1 MNKRVSV
8 FLVFLVFFSMLGVSA
23 DSSVTIRAPAVS
35 KTSTGYAGAVLF
47 ITVSALPGD
56 GHIYVDTWPLTELD
70 TQASVRLAVEV
81 AGRMTGKD
89 VTKYNF
95 YYVIRSGSPVIGG
108 PSAGGAMTVATIA
121 ALEGW
126 ELDND
131 VMMTGM
137 INPDGTIGPVGGI
150 VEKLDASAELGIK
163 KFLVPWGQTIITTQ
177 ETTREETGGMI
188 QIITKSK
195 KVNVV
200 EYAKEKYDIEAIE
213 VEDINDAI
221 FHFTGKNFVEKE
233 IKGEIEINTDFLSK
247 KANEALE
254 RNVKYHDA
262 IKGDLD
268 SLDMSKYEKG
278 YLEKYLD
285 TAKDFMDKAIENIDH
300 EEYYTALSVLFNSE
314 IYTGAVDEYIHTDD
328 FDTRINELEG
338 KIENIDS
345 ELKEKR
351 EGIRGIIGLE
361 FLSAAEKRLKEA
373 YDYLDEAKNYNDTVN
388 AAHSIA
394 YADKRTD
401 TVKLW
406 LDLAVEYSEGDKISL
421 DNLKADAWKRIEEA
435 KLVYVYVES
444 LVGNDP
450 VSDALQS
457 LNAAQSEYEAERY
470 TSALFYA
477 IESNI
482 RSSITIELSM
492 SGNDPSIIGEKIQR
506 AKDDAK
512 VAIQLSREE
521 GYEPMLAECYYE
533 YGTNFEEKEDAAN
546 AFRMYKYSKEVALAY
561 KHLSTG
567 ETPTPIISETPIP
580 TGTETPKEEGSK
592 LILILGSG
600 LIGLFIGIIISSA
613 FRQGK

>member
-1 MNKRVSV
+1 
-8 FLVFLVFFSMLGVSA
+8 
-23 DSSVTIRAPAVS
+23 
-35 KTSTGYAGAVLF
+35 
-47 ITVSALPGD
+47 
-56 GHIYVDTWPLTELD
+56 
-70 TQASVRLAVEV
+70 
-81 AGRMTGKD
+81 
-89 VTKYNF
+89 
-95 YYVIRSGSPVIGG
+95 
-108 PSAGGAMTVATIA
+108 
-121 ALEGW
+121 
-126 ELDND
+126 
-131 VMMTGM
+131 
-137 INPDGTIGPVGGI
+137 
-150 VEKLDASAELGIK
+150 
-163 KFLVPWGQTIITTQ
+163 
-177 ETTREETGGMI
+177 
-188 QIITKSK
+188 IITKPK

-200 EYAKEKYDIEAIE
+200 EYAKEKYDVDVIE
-213 VEDINDAI
+213 VKDINDAI
-221 FHFTGKNFVEKE
+221 FYFTGKNFAERE
-233 IKGEIEINTDFLSK
+233 IKGEIEIKTDFLSK

-254 RNVKYHDA
+254 RNVEYHDA
-262 IKGDLD
+262 IKEYLD
-268 SLDMSKYEKG
+268 SLNISKYEKR
-278 YLEKYLD
+278 YLERYLD
-285 TAKDFMDKAIENIDH
+285 TAEDFIDNAKDNVNNGK
-300 EEYYTALSVLFNSE
+300 YYTALSILFNSE
-314 IYTGAVDEYIHTDD
+314 IYVGVVDEYIHTDD
-328 FDTRINELEG
+328 FDTRIEELEG
-338 KIENIDS
+338 KIESIDS

-351 EGIRGIIGLE
+351 EDIRGIIGLE
-361 FLSAAEKRLKEA
+361 FLSAAEKRMKEA
-373 YDYLDEAKNYNDTVN
+373 YDYLNEAKNYNDTAN

-394 YADKRTD
+394 YADKRAD

-444 LVGNDP
+444 LVGDDP

-512 VAIQLSREE
+512 IAIQLSREE

-561 KHLSTG
+561 KHLSTS
-567 ETPTPIISETPIP
+567 EVPVSIVTETPIP
-580 TGTETPKEEGSK
+580 TATEIPKEEGSK

-613 FRQGK
+613 FKQGK